1 MTRDLPAQRT
11 ASRIYDLHSGGS
23 LLDADESARV
33 TGLLEEAGFVAAGP
47 RPAWRARTDG
57 RPTICVY
64 CASGGDNPADLS
76 LAAAVG
82 TEIGRRG
89 WRLISG
95 GGTIAMMGA
104 VARAARTAGAH
115 TTGVIPRMLLQSEL
129 ADLGADEL
137 IVTDTLTQR
146 KHLMGER
153 ADGFLTLP
161 GGLGTLEELLEC
173 WTAASLG
180 IHHKPVV
187 LLDPAGHYR
196 GLLDWLEEL
205 RQQGFVR
212 TAAIDRLI
220 VTTDVDSAFSNL
232 CPSTRSAFASSGEAS
247 VSERTHAHY

>member
-1 MTRDLPAQRT
+1 M
-11 ASRIYDLHSGGS
+11 
-23 LLDADESARV
+23 
-33 TGLLEEAGFVAAGP
+33 
-47 RPAWRARTDG
+47 
-57 RPTICVY
+57 
-64 CASGGDNPADLS
+64 
-76 LAAAVG
+76 
-82 TEIGRRG
+82 
-89 WRLISG
+89 
-95 GGTIAMMGA
+95 
-104 VARAARTAGAH
+104 
-115 TTGVIPRMLLQSEL
+115 
-129 ADLGADEL
+129 
-137 IVTDTLTQR
+137 TQR

-173 WTAASLG
+173 WTAAGLG
-180 IHHKPVV
+180 IHHTPVV